1 MKGAAFQ
8 KNVRTMRTKEKH
20 MKKTKWL
27 AACMVACALAL
38 VIGCRSGDDDEPDL
52 PGVVEKNGWLMEG
65 NTVRQYRGSEEKVTT
80 PAGAT
85 IIGKHAFEGTG
96 VKEVTIGEGVTVIED
111 SAFSG
116 CKSLASVTIPA
127 SVVLIGD
134 SAFSGCAKLTSVK
147 IGGSV
152 ESIGSS
158 AFYQCTSLASVEI
171 PGSVKSIGERAFWG
185 CRSLAS
191 VTIGEGVESI
201 GELAF
206 ESCDSLESVEIPA
219 SVKSIGDYAFSS
231 VKEVNYGGTA
241 EQWEKIDI
249 GSRPFPYNA
258 KITDKDGKEISR
270 S

>member
-1 MKGAAFQ
+1 
-8 KNVRTMRTKEKH
+8 

-27 AACMVACALAL
+27 AACMAACALAL
-38 VIGCRSGDDDEPDL
+38 VMGCSNGGLDL
-52 PGVVEKNGWLMEG
+52 PGVVEKDGWLMYG
-65 NTVRQYRGSEEKVTT
+65 STVRQYRGSEEKVTT

-85 IIGKHAFEGTG
+85 IIGSYAFEDTG
-96 VKEVTIGEGVTVIED
+96 VKEVTIGKGVTVIE
-111 SAFSG
+111 SYAFYE
-116 CKSLASVTIPA
+116 CWSLE
-127 SVVLIGD
+127 
-134 SAFSGCAKLTSVK
+134 
-147 IGGSV
+147 SV
-152 ESIGSS
+152 ES
-158 AFYQCTSLASVEI
+158 
-171 PGSVKSIGERAFWG
+171 PGSVTSIGMQAFWG

-201 GELAF
+201 GERAF

-241 EQWEKIDI
+241 EQWENIDI

-258 KITDKDGKEISR
+258 KITDKDGEEISN